1 MNEYN
6 IAYHC
11 TITVTNTTL
20 YIFNLGQSSLY
31 TAYTKT
37 TSVYIDTLRELDSS
51 GLTITSTSPP
61 LRNTFGNWQTYSKV
75 LRSLKGKILL
85 EYSDNGTLDRVAEYR
100 DVCSIERYSDV
111 HILIKVF

>member
-1 MNEYN
+1 MHD
-6 IAYHC
+6 I
-11 TITVTNTTL
+11 TI
-20 YIFNLGQSSLY
+20 FAQSSLY

-37 TSVYIDTLRELDSS
+37 TSVNIDTLSELDNS
-51 GLTITSTSPP
+51 GLTITASSPS
-61 LRNTFGNWQTYSKV
+61 LLNTFGNWQTYSTV

-85 EYSDNGTLDRVAEYR
+85 ENVDRKALDRVAEHH